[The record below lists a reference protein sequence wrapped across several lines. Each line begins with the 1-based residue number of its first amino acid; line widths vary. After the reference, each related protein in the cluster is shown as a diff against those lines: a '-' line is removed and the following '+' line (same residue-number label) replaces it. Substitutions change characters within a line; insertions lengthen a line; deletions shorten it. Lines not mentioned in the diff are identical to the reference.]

1 MGKGLHGR
9 FREARLAKG
18 WNQTQLA
25 ERLNMSQQSISAY
38 ETDQPPRL
46 DKAVRLCEELEISLD
61 WLVWG
66 EDEPL

>member
-1 MGKGLHGR
+1 
-9 FREARLAKG
+9 
-18 WNQTQLA
+18 
-25 ERLNMSQQSISAY
+25 MSQQSISAY